1 MQILSEIADKIKELR
16 KSKGYTLKDLAD
28 KTELSVSFLS
38 QVENG
43 SSSLAITS
51 LKKLADAFGVPM
63 THFFHDMSTHTYHV
77 KVEEQETFKMEGLPS
92 EFTRI
97 SGDFSGR
104 ILESM
109 IVTIPGMQK
118 HGHKY
123 SHPGEEFAYV
133 IEGVLIVDIEEK
145 QFLVQAGDSIHYPSS
160 ISHQWSNP
168 LATPV
173 KILSVITPAVF

>member
-16 KSKGYTLKDLAD
+16 RDKGYTLKDLAD
-28 KTELSVSFLS
+28 KTDLSISFLS

-51 LKKLADAFGVPM
+51 LKKLADAFSVPM
-63 THFFHDMSTHTYHV
+63 TYFFQDMAAHSYHV
-77 KVEEQETFKMEGLPS
+77 KGEEQKSFKMENLPS
-92 EFTRI
+92 EFIRV

-104 ILESM
+104 VLESM
-109 IVTIPGMQK
+109 IVTIPGGQK

-133 IEGVLIVDIEEK
+133 LEGVLIVEIEDE
-145 QFLVQAGDSIHYPSS
+145 QYLVQAGDSIHYPSLL
-160 ISHQWSNP
+160 SHQWTNP
-168 LATPV
+168 LSTSV
-173 KILSVITPAVF
+173 KILSVITPSVF